1 MKLFCF
7 PHAGGYSYY
16 YNFIKQSEYKN
27 IDQVFIYEYYG
38 RNAKKDT
45 IKPASFNQLVQLA
58 SEYVYSNLNDGE
70 ELALF
75 GHSMGALLAYEV
87 SVYMVSAYNISPSQ
101 VFLSGQ
107 RPPCTVEYG
116 YYSSDPDIA
125 ISFLKNLGGMK
136 EIWNANE
143 AIRNFFLP
151 ILLGDLAILETYTPT
166 LLPNENRLKNC
177 VLLYGDNDYE
187 LRNRDMDLW
196 NNHFENIDGKYVF
209 KGEHFYIN
217 DYHEKITNIINKSTW
232 RC

>member
-1 MKLFCF
+1 
-7 PHAGGYSYY
+7 
-16 YNFIKQSEYKN
+16 
-27 IDQVFIYEYYG
+27 
-38 RNAKKDT
+38 
-45 IKPASFNQLVQLA
+45 
-58 SEYVYSNLNDGE
+58 
-70 ELALF
+70 
-75 GHSMGALLAYEV
+75 
-87 SVYMVSAYNISPSQ
+87 
-101 VFLSGQ
+101 
-107 RPPCTVEYG
+107 
-116 YYSSDPDIA
+116 
-125 ISFLKNLGGMK
+125 MK

-166 LLPNENRLKNC
+166 LLTNENRLKNC